1 MDLLESATFYLH
13 LVIHSAYF
21 LDRGLDK
28 QSISISAILNYE
40 ILETTTQHN
49 TLRCALSWI
58 AQIGPHAI
66 HAQPIDKALYWG

>member
-1 MDLLESATFYLH
+1 MDLYLH

-40 ILETTTQHN
+40 ILETTTQYLKVWAVVDSTDQATCN
-49 TLRCALSWI
+49 TCAADWQGRILELI
-58 AQIGPHAI
+58 FFCI
-66 HAQPIDKALYWG
+66 